1 MSRYEIKQRVMDKGW
16 VIWDTALGR
25 FIGNGK
31 GEMLTLPTMGQTIHV
46 VSILRERVGA

>member
-16 VIWDTALGR
+16 VIWDTVLER

-31 GEMLTLPTMGQTIHV
+31 GEVLTLPTMGQIVKV
-46 VSILRERVGA
+46 VADLRERVAA